1 MGQRNFKNI
10 LNSTIS
16 VKYFALAW
24 PDSETRISVFL
35 WNVNTEKS
43 FEETKIWDRV
53 CLWNIQNF
61 KILMNILL
69 WYDQTQKHEFGCFYT
84 MSVHNNHFNKQKY
97 GTVYLRNIE
106 NSNKIDKILYCVM
119 TRFRNVKLD
128 VFRQYQNT
136 KAILQKKNTGQNCL
150 KKLSKFQR
158 F

>member
-1 MGQRNFKNI
+1 
-10 LNSTIS
+10 
-16 VKYFALAW
+16 
-24 PDSETRISVFL
+24 
-35 WNVNTEKS
+35 
-43 FEETKIWDRV
+43 
-53 CLWNIQNF
+53 
-61 KILMNILL
+61 
-69 WYDQTQKHEFGCFYT
+69 

-119 TRFRNVKLD
+119 TRFRNVKLG